1 MIGSIAV
8 LAAVTLE
15 RLAEL
20 ALAARNTG
28 RLKVRGAIEHSP
40 GHYPFMVALH
50 VAWLAGLWWLAW
62 DRPLHW
68 GWLAVFGLLQILRV
82 WVLVTL
88 KGRWTTRIITLPGE
102 TLIRRGPYRLMRH
115 PNYLVVVC
123 EIAVLP
129 LAFSLPQFAAVFTL
143 ANVILIAIRV
153 RAEEAA
159 LDRASGAAARR

>member
-20 ALAARNTG
+20 VFATRNTA
-28 RLKVRGAIEHSP
+28 RLKAKGGVEHAP
-40 GHYPFMVALH
+40 GHYPLIVALH
-50 VAWLAGLWWLAW
+50 AAWLAGLWLFGWN
-62 DRPLHW
+62 RPLHW
-68 GWLAVFGLLQILRV
+68 GWLALFGLLQVMRA
-82 WVLVTL
+82 WVLMTL
-88 KGRWTTRIITLPGE
+88 KARWTTRIITLPGE

-115 PNYLVVVC
+115 PNYLVVVL

-129 LAFSLPQFAAVFTL
+129 LVFGLPQLAAVFSL
-143 ANVILIAIRV
+143 ANAVMIAIRV

-159 LDRASGAAARR
+159 LVGAGGAPARR

>member
-1 MIGSIAV
+1 VIASIAV
-8 LAAVTLE
+8 LAAVTFE

-20 ALAARNTG
+20 GLAARNTA
-28 RLKVRGAIEHSP
+28 RLKARGAVEHAA

-50 VAWLAGLWWLAW
+50 AAWLGGLWWLAW
-62 DRPLHW
+62 DRQLRC
-68 GWLAVFGLLQILRV
+68 GWLALFALLQVLRI

-88 KGRWTTRIITLPGE
+88 GGRWTTRIITLPGE

-115 PNYLVVVC
+115 PNYLIVVG

-129 LAFSLPQFAAVFTL
+129 LAFDLPQFAVTFTL
-143 ANVILIAIRV
+143 ANAILIAIRV

-159 LDRASGAAARR
+159 LGRASRAVARR